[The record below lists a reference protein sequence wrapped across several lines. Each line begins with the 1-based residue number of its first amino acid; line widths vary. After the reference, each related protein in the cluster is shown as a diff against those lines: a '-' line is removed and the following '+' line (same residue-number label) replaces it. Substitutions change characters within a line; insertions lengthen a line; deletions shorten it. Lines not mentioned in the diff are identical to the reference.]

1 MLSSRSLF
9 HWPRGLMMALAVV
22 GCAGAVA
29 QNIDVTKEEFK
40 VETPSPFA
48 PAKKAAP
55 MVETTPVVAPVV
67 VVPEPSPAPPPA
79 PAFLL
84 KKDQPIHEGLQ
95 EWAVASGWELL
106 WYPTMSWRT
115 VRDANLS
122 READVVAAVS
132 KVIDILRDE
141 GKPVRLKI
149 SDGNKVMEVLSNEV
163 RND

>member
-1 MLSSRSLF
+1 MKHRNVIVAIALSV
-9 HWPRGLMMALAVV
+9 PLMVAAQAVEV
-22 GCAGAVA
+22 INKSY
-29 QNIDVTKEEFK
+29 Q
-40 VETPSPFA
+40 VEAAPLPFA
-48 PAKKAAP
+48 PAKKI
-55 MVETTPVVAPVV
+55 APVAESTLVPVQV
-67 VVPEPSPAPPPA
+67 VVPPTAPTATTP

-84 KKDQPIHEGLQ
+84 GKGQPIHEGLQ
-95 EWAVASGWELL
+95 EWALASGWELL
-106 WYPTMSWRT
+106 WYPTLSWRT

-149 SDGNKVMEVLSNEV
+149 SDGNRVMEVLSNEV

>member
-1 MLSSRSLF
+1 MLSSRSVSR
-9 HWPRGLMMALAVV
+9 WPRRLMMALAVMSSAV
-22 GCAGAVA
+22 TVA
-29 QNIDVTKEEFK
+29 QNIDVTKEEFP
-40 VETPSPFA
+40 VEVPLPFA
-48 PAKKAAP
+48 PAKKVAAVVDAAP
-55 MVETTPVVAPVV
+55 VATPVMAAP
-67 VVPEPSPAPPPA
+67 PAPPPA
-79 PAFLL
+79 PVFLL

-95 EWAVASGWELL
+95 EWALASGWELL

-115 VRDANLS
+115 VREANLS
-122 READVVAAVS
+122 REPDVVAAVS

>member
-1 MLSSRSLF
+1 MLSSRSVSR
-9 HWPRGLMMALAVV
+9 WPRRLMMALAVM
-22 GCAGAVA
+22 GSASAFA
-29 QNIDVTKEEFK
+29 QKNIDVTKEEFP
-40 VETPSPFA
+40 VEVPSPFA
-48 PAKKAAP
+48 PAKKVAP
-55 MVETTPVVAPVV
+55 VAGVAPVATPVVAAP
-67 VVPEPSPAPPPA
+67 PAPQPA

-115 VRDANLS
+115 VREANLS
-122 READVVAAVS
+122 REPDVVAAVS

>member
-1 MLSSRSLF
+1 MLSSRSVSR
-9 HWPRGLMMALAVV
+9 WPRRLMMALAVM
-22 GCAGAVA
+22 GSASAFA
-29 QNIDVTKEEFK
+29 QKNIDVTKEEFS
-40 VETPSPFA
+40 VEVPSPFA
-48 PAKKAAP
+48 PAKKVAAVIDAAP
-55 MVETTPVVAPVV
+55 VATPVMAAP
-67 VVPEPSPAPPPA
+67 PAPPPA
-79 PAFLL
+79 PVFLL

-95 EWAVASGWELL
+95 EWALASGWELL

-115 VRDANLS
+115 VREANLS
-122 READVVAAVS
+122 REPDVVAAVS